1 MNLIIQEQD
10 GFNVPM
16 KVIGITG
23 GIGCGKSEVLR
34 FLEDQ
39 GAYVIEADKL
49 AHSLMSKGQKA
60 YDNIVD
66 EFGRGILS
74 EDGEIDRGKF
84 SRLVFQD
91 EALLARLNDIVHP
104 EVKEYIIN
112 DINDKRTAGTI
123 DYYIIEAALLI
134 QDGYKDICDEMW
146 YVYADV
152 DTRLSRLVK
161 GRGGEASKY
170 LSVMDNQD
178 DEDYYRL
185 HSDEV
190 IDNSGDFENTQN
202 VLKALLNKS
211 R

>member
-1 MNLIIQEQD
+1 
-10 GFNVPM
+10 M